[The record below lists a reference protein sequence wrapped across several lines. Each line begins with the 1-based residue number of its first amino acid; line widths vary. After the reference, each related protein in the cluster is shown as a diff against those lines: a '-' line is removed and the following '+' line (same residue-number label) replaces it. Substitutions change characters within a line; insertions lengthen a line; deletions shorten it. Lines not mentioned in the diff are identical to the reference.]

1 MSEDDNWGAGYGGG
15 ADFSDDRLE
24 TEESQAQGEVDAG
37 GSRLLAYIDRLED
50 HRDLLIG
57 LVTKISAHH
66 EVAPR
71 SWPSDCLD
79 AAACALAAMHYP
91 PLDPSEPRFTVF
103 RRKAADATAP
113 TGDRAIRHLRREIS
127 AVIAAIRGLEAMDAI
142 GDPPPPSWDNLAPG
156 PMARE
161 INARSLST
169 FRGRIIG
176 WEGS

>member
-1 MSEDDNWGAGYGGG
+1 MSDDDNWGAGYD
-15 ADFSDDRLE
+15 ADANYSDDRLE
-24 TEESQAQGEVDAG
+24 TEESPAQREVDAG

-50 HRDLLIG
+50 HRDRLIA

-66 EVAPR
+66 EVSPK

-79 AAACALAAMHYP
+79 AAACSLAAMHYP
-91 PLDPSEPRFTVF
+91 PVDPDEPRFQAF

-113 TGDRAIRHLRREIS
+113 MGDRVNRHLKREMS
-127 AVIAAIRGLEAMDAI
+127 AIIAAIRGLEAMDAI

-169 FRGRIIG
+169 FRGRIVG
-176 WEGS
+176 WEGA